1 MTTELWLMFGLLV
14 VLILLSAFFSSA
26 ETAFSS
32 VNTIR
37 LKYLIQNGSK
47 RAKHTLK
54 LVENFEHVLTTILTG
69 NNVVNIAAASIATVI
84 FVGFWPNYGVTI
96 STAVMTILV
105 LIFGEITPKT
115 YAKKHAEQFALLIT
129 PILQF
134 FIWILKPISII
145 FTGIQILTNR
155 IFTFQEPDAVSED
168 ELLTYVSEVQQ
179 EGGIN
184 ENEEE
189 MIRSVIDFDDLT
201 VEDILTPRVRV
212 IAISDKEDIK
222 VIIHT
227 FKHSGYSR
235 LPVYDT
241 SIDHIVG
248 TINHKDFY
256 NLVVLENKSLSE
268 IINPPVFVTEYMK
281 ATDLLSLLRENKM
294 HMAIVKDEY
303 GGTIGIVTMED
314 ILEDI
319 VGEIWDE
326 HDTIVESIVK
336 VTDKQYRVKGYTDID
351 IFFETLGLPEDEDMD
366 VATVNG
372 WVVDQFGHIPFIGES
387 FHNGNLNVTVTG
399 ADTKKVLEIMVDIL
413 DFDEEF
419 QEDVE

>member
-1 MTTELWLMFGLLV
+1 MTSIDWILLGV
-14 VLILLSAFFSSA
+14 LFLLILLSAFFSST

-32 VNTIR
+32 VNTIK

-54 LVENFEHVLTTILTG
+54 LVEDFETVLTTILTG
-69 NNVVNIAAASIATVI
+69 NNIANIASASIATAM
-84 FVGFWPNYGVTI
+84 FVRFWGNIGVTI

-115 YAKKHAEQFALLIT
+115 YAKKYAEQYALTMT

-145 FTGIQILTNR
+145 FTGIQALMNR
-155 IFTFQEPDAVSED
+155 LFMNVTPDTVSED

-189 MIRSVIDFDDLT
+189 LIRSVIDFDDLR

-212 IAISDKEDIK
+212 VAISDHEEQKN
-222 VIIHT
+222 IIHA
-227 FKHSGYSR
+227 FRHSGYSR

-241 SIDHIVG
+241 SIDHITG

-256 NLVVLENKSLSE
+256 NLVVLEKQPLSS

-281 ATDLLSLLRENKM
+281 ATDLLALLRGNKS
-294 HMAIVKDEY
+294 HMAIVKDEF

-314 ILEDI
+314 LLEEI

-336 VTDKQYRVKGYTDID
+336 VNDHQYRVKGYADID

-399 ADTKKVLEIMVDIL
+399 ADTKKVLEVIVDIL
-413 DFDEEF
+413 DLNEELE
-419 QEDVE
+419 EDVE